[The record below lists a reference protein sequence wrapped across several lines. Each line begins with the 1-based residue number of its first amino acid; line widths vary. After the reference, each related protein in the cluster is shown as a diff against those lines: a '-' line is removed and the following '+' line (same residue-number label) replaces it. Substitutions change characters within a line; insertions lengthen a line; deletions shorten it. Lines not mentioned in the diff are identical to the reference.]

1 MNRDQILDTA
11 GSLINGDRARDYGD
25 AAENFQRIADL
36 WCPILG
42 VDVTATD
49 VALCLTQL
57 KVARLITSPGHQDSW
72 VDAAGYVALGGE
84 IAGRSALDAAL
95 CQEPLADREREQT
108 VNEHESTKWG
118 VDPGPR
124 SDTFESMAA
133 EAHAAFKDLDA
144 GQPYVVHRV
153 PRVGRSDYPAFDA
166 DTIYP
171 LRTEPN
177 TVVTEAVYADPQG
190 ETVVRGTE

>member
-95 CQEPLADREREQT
+95 QQEPLADRERELLEATQDA
-108 VNEHESTKWG
+108 VQE
-118 VDPGPR
+118 PGGPAER
-124 SDTFESMAA
+124 VAERVAA
-133 EAHAAFKDLDA
+133 AYHAAFA
-144 GQPYVVHRV
+144 APTSRPYVVNRV
-153 PRVGRSDYPAFDA
+153 PRVGRPDRPAFDA
-166 DTIYP
+166 DTIH
-171 LRTEPN
+171 
-177 TVVTEAVYADPQG
+177 VTETLYADPQG